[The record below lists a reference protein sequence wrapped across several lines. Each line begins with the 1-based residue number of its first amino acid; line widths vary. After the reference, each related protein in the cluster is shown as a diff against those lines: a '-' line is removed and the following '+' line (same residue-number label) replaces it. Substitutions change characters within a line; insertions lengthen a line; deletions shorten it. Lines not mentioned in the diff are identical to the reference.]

1 MLYAVKMETR
11 SKGGSVADV
20 LRKINLSA
28 QNFTVHQ
35 EKTLRALSYCRTS
48 ALGGHIDACDGC
60 GNLSISYNSCRNR
73 HCPQCQGHKKEEW
86 IQKREQELLPCSYYH
101 LVFTLPEELN
111 GLAISQPALLYK
123 TLFEAAWA
131 TLNQFGKTEQMQLGM
146 IAVLHTWGQNLSLH
160 PHLHCIVPG
169 GGIDQNGKWKKK
181 MRTDKY
187 LFCVKAMSKVFRAK
201 FVALLRASGIK
212 DQDLIDQLFTKNWV
226 VYAKRPF
233 GGPKQVIEYLG
244 RYTHKVAISNHRIK
258 EVTDHEVRFG
268 YKDYRKE
275 GQKKEMTL
283 LNTEFVRRF
292 SLHILPKRFVRIRH
306 YGILSS
312 CWKRGKL
319 QDLQSDLKIQII
331 EVKPKTLLKKCRCCK
346 EGNLITIALFGQRGP
361 PQDFLA
367 VFNASSA
374 K

>member
-1 MLYAVKMETR
+1 MYKLDKCANIIRNIDKRISHEEFIKRLNEKNLLEDYEYTINYHSSIKN
-11 SKGGSVADV
+11 
-20 LRKINLSA
+20 KITILDENIKKT
-28 QNFTVHQ
+28 QN
-35 EKTLRALSYCRTS
+35 S
-48 ALGGHIDACDGC
+48 
-60 GNLSISYNSCRNR
+60 
-73 HCPQCQGHKKEEW
+73 
-86 IQKREQELLPCSYYH
+86 
-101 LVFTLPEELN
+101 
-111 GLAISQPALLYK
+111 
-123 TLFEAAWA
+123 
-131 TLNQFGKTEQMQLGM
+131 
-146 IAVLHTWGQNLSLH
+146 
-160 PHLHCIVPG
+160 
-169 GGIDQNGKWKKK
+169 KWKKK
-181 MRTDKY
+181 VRTDKY

-212 DQDLIDQLFTKNWV
+212 DQDLMDKLFTKNWV

-283 LNTEFVRRF
+283 SNTEFVRRF
-292 SLHILPKRFVRIRH
+292 SLHILPRRFVRIRH

-312 CWKRGKL
+312 SWKRGKL
-319 QDLQSDLKIQII
+319 QDLQSDLKIQIT

-346 EGNLITIALFGQRGP
+346 EGNLITIALFDGRGP
-361 PQDFLA
+361 PHDFLA

>member
-1 MLYAVKMETR
+1 M
-11 SKGGSVADV
+11 
-20 LRKINLSA
+20 
-28 QNFTVHQ
+28 
-35 EKTLRALSYCRTS
+35 
-48 ALGGHIDACDGC
+48 
-60 GNLSISYNSCRNR
+60 
-73 HCPQCQGHKKEEW
+73 
-86 IQKREQELLPCSYYH
+86 
-101 LVFTLPEELN
+101 
-111 GLAISQPALLYK
+111 
-123 TLFEAAWA
+123 
-131 TLNQFGKTEQMQLGM
+131 
-146 IAVLHTWGQNLSLH
+146 
-160 PHLHCIVPG
+160 HCIVPG
-169 GGIDQNGKWKKK
+169 GGINKQGKWRAKIKS
-181 MRTDKY
+181 DKY
-187 LFCVKAMSKVFRAK
+187 LFCVKAMSVVFRAK
-201 FVALLRASGIK
+201 FVASLRASGIK

-312 CWKRGKL
+312 SWKRGKL
-319 QDLQSDLKIQII
+319 QDLQESL
-331 EVKPKTLLKKCRCCK
+331 EVKRTVFVPQTLLRKCRCCK